1 MDFKVKILVVASAN
15 SVDFWLIVPC
25 SSATDVTVFC
35 LITTCFELL
44 FDLQL
49 KGACGQSRDQRWNSG
64 AFPREGASVFWE
76 SGGGLEP
83 WEGGHHVA
91 QSQWFCFFPFSQG
104 SLFFCL
110 LFFAHRLAVFGLLIV
125 LVLDLYCSWTPSSS
139 TCWCWFKV

>member
-1 MDFKVKILVVASAN
+1 MDFKVRILVDASAN
-15 SVDFWLIVPC
+15 SVGFWLIVTC
-25 SSATDVTVFC
+25 FAATDVTVFC

-91 QSQWFCFFPFSQG
+91 QSQWFCFLPFRRGHSF
-104 SLFFCL
+104 SAFCS
-110 LFFAHRLAVFGLLIV
+110 FAHRLAVFWLLITLV
-125 LVLDLYCSWTPSSS
+125 LVLYCSWTPSSS
-139 TCWCWFKV
+139 TCWFKV